1 MTQREQFEKKKV
13 FLWGLKE
20 ASKSL
25 LKEFDKGDMH
35 PDRRAKKQAKEQK
48 ETKKTVV
55 KRSFTIGEDYGI
67 EDIDF
72 LNEEYKHLQNQMKTI
87 KDKDEMNEL
96 YDKEEALL
104 ETLEGLEAMKE
115 LRDKQGINTD
125 KLVKGGGINN
135 EIDTDS
141 DNEIEYKEKSIG
153 KGFKKGSPEA
163 LAHAEKMRKALE
175 AKKNP
180 NKQPIVKKT
189 TETKARVQK
198 GSEQAKELGKRLAE
212 AKKKKM
218 EALKQAKDEEEAKK
232 KPEENK
238 TKGYLLDGQEIPRG
252 RPYYY
257 IGDIPKGFRMA
268 TMQEAIRN
276 DKVSEYGKFQVDMN
290 MYNYYRDYGIL
301 LNPDATDNEIRINL
315 MVLKKKTLKAYED
328 IEIFES
334 KLENDKYKDKWNEFK
349 HKLERAKDER
359 KTYNAMLNFYWKLHS
374 KRHNKEYKKI
384 KIEPPK
390 KRDFIVNTE
399 KPIYKPD
406 EPIIDI
412 RTGKPVEAM
421 TMADLKKEVLQT
433 FYIKGNEIL
442 LKTSYFDKDNK
453 LKTSYAEKLFKKGYV
468 LREKYYKDKDIE
480 KYFYDEI

>member
-35 PDRRAKKQAKEQK
+35 PNRKTRKSKA
-48 ETKKTVV
+48 ETETPKAKKTVI
-55 KRSFTIGEDYGI
+55 KKSFTIGGDYGI

-87 KDKDEMNEL
+87 KDRDEMNEL

-115 LRDKQGINTD
+115 LRVKQ
-125 KLVKGGGINN
+125 GGGIH
-135 EIDTDS
+135 EELDTDS
-141 DNEIEYKEKSIG
+141 DNEIEYKEKSNG

-180 NKQPIVKKT
+180 NKQPVVKKT

-218 EALKQAKDEEEAKK
+218 EALKQAKEEEEAKK
-232 KPEENK
+232 KEELKPEENK
-238 TKGYLLDGQEIPRG
+238 TKGK
-252 RPYYY
+252 PYYY
-257 IGDIPKGFRMA
+257 IGDIPKGFRLA

-276 DKVSEYGKFQVDMN
+276 DKVSEYGKFQVDTN

-328 IEIFES
+328 IEIFEN

-359 KTYNAMLNFYWKLHS
+359 KTYNAMLNFYWKLHT
-374 KRHNKEYKKI
+374 KRHNKEYNKI

-390 KRDFIVNTE
+390 KRDFIANTE

-453 LKTSYAEKLFKKGYV
+453 LKSSYAEKLFKKGYI
-468 LREKYYKDKDIE
+468 LREKYYKDKDIK

>member
-35 PDRRAKKQAKEQK
+35 PNRKTRKSKA
-48 ETKKTVV
+48 ETETPKAKKTVI
-55 KRSFTIGEDYGI
+55 KKSFTIGGDYGI

-87 KDKDEMNEL
+87 KDRDEMNEL

-115 LRDKQGINTD
+115 LRVKQ
-125 KLVKGGGINN
+125 GGGIH
-135 EIDTDS
+135 EELDTDS

-180 NKQPIVKKT
+180 NKQPVVKKT

-218 EALKQAKDEEEAKK
+218 EALKQAKEEEDAKK
-232 KPEENK
+232 KETMKPEENI
-238 TKGYLLDGQEIPRG
+238 TKGK
-252 RPYYY
+252 PYYY

-276 DKVSEYGKFQVDMN
+276 DKVSEYGKFQVDTN

-328 IEIFES
+328 IEIFEN

-359 KTYNAMLNFYWKLHS
+359 KTYNAMLNFYWKLHT
-374 KRHNKEYKKI
+374 KRHNKEYNKI

-390 KRDFIVNTE
+390 KRDFIANTE

-453 LKTSYAEKLFKKGYV
+453 LKTSYAEKLFKKGYI
-468 LREKYYKDKDIE
+468 LREKYYKDKDIK

>member
-35 PDRRAKKQAKEQK
+35 PNRKTRKSKA
-48 ETKKTVV
+48 ETETPKAKKTVI
-55 KRSFTIGEDYGI
+55 KKSFTIGGDYGI

-87 KDKDEMNEL
+87 KDRDEMNEL

-115 LRDKQGINTD
+115 LRVKQ
-125 KLVKGGGINN
+125 GGGIH
-135 EIDTDS
+135 EELDTDS

-180 NKQPIVKKT
+180 NKQPVVKKT

-218 EALKQAKDEEEAKK
+218 EALKQAKEEEEAKK
-232 KPEENK
+232 KEELKPEENK
-238 TKGYLLDGQEIPRG
+238 TKGK
-252 RPYYY
+252 PYYY
-257 IGDIPKGFRMA
+257 IGDIPKGFRLA

-276 DKVSEYGKFQVDMN
+276 DKVSEYGKFQVDTN

-328 IEIFES
+328 IEIFEN

-359 KTYNAMLNFYWKLHS
+359 KTYNAMLNFYWKLHT
-374 KRHNKEYKKI
+374 KRHNKEYNKI

-390 KRDFIVNTE
+390 KRDFIANTE

-453 LKTSYAEKLFKKGYV
+453 LKSSYAEKLFKKGYI
-468 LREKYYKDKDIE
+468 LREKYYKDKDIK

>member
-35 PDRRAKKQAKEQK
+35 PNRKTRKSKA
-48 ETKKTVV
+48 ETETPKAKKTVI
-55 KRSFTIGEDYGI
+55 KKSFTIGGDYGI

-87 KDKDEMNEL
+87 KDRDEMNEL

-115 LRDKQGINTD
+115 LRVKQ
-125 KLVKGGGINN
+125 GGGIH
-135 EIDTDS
+135 EELDTDS

-175 AKKNP
+175 AKKNS
-180 NKQPIVKKT
+180 NKQPVVKKT

-218 EALKQAKDEEEAKK
+218 EALKQAKEEEEAKK
-232 KPEENK
+232 KEELKPEENK
-238 TKGYLLDGQEIPRG
+238 TKGK
-252 RPYYY
+252 PYYY
-257 IGDIPKGFRMA
+257 IGDIPKGFRLA

-276 DKVSEYGKFQVDMN
+276 DKVSEYGKFQVDTN

-328 IEIFES
+328 IEIFEN

-359 KTYNAMLNFYWKLHS
+359 KTYNAMLNFYWKLHT
-374 KRHNKEYKKI
+374 KRHNKEYNKI

-390 KRDFIVNTE
+390 KRDFIANTE

-453 LKTSYAEKLFKKGYV
+453 LKSSYAEKLFKKGYI
-468 LREKYYKDKDIE
+468 LREKYYKDKDIK